1 MCVSHIEIYS
11 SLFLQALSKMSVDI
25 VQSPPPTV
33 YTNSKR
39 YPYMKEHTEFSVFM
53 MDAADDAT
61 SLMIRDS
68 LINYMR
74 PWAYYC
80 EREDPDFFK
89 APPPPTEEELEAAE
103 EAAASATLAVPPP
116 PPEPAAFT
124 LDESEGASALRQR
137 ECEAWL
143 AVPRN
148 KRKPYT
154 LNGLLNKGSCMIKDN
169 SIVIKGLPHECKTFY
184 GDLREFL
191 AEFGTIVDV
200 YKPAKGP
207 LFVGVL
213 ESKHIN
219 AVLAALPNGLLYRGC
234 TLTFER
240 AMSRSK
246 TSTEMATGVSV

>member
-1 MCVSHIEIYS
+1 
-11 SLFLQALSKMSVDI
+11 MSVE
-25 VQSPPPTV
+25 VLCMPPPPRMTD
-33 YTNSKR
+33 SKR
-39 YPYMKEHTEFSVFM
+39 YSYMWGVTEFSAFM
-53 MDAADDAT
+53 MDIADDST
-61 SLMIRDS
+61 SLMIRDD
-68 LINYMR
+68 LCANMR
-74 PWAYYC
+74 PWWYYC
-80 EREDPDFFK
+80 ERDDPNFFK
-89 APPPPTEEELEAAE
+89 GPPPPTEEELEAAE
-103 EAAASATLAVPPP
+103 EAAAAAAAIAALAP
-116 PPEPAAFT
+116 PPEPAGFS
-124 LDESEGASALRQR
+124 LDESEGASQARQR

-154 LNGLLNKGSCMIKDN
+154 LSGLLNKGSCMIKDN

-213 ESKHIN
+213 ESKHVTAILN
-219 AVLAALPNGLLYRGC
+219 AMPNGLLYRGC

-246 TSTEMATGVSV
+246 TSNEMATGVSV

>member
-1 MCVSHIEIYS
+1 
-11 SLFLQALSKMSVDI
+11 
-25 VQSPPPTV
+25 
-33 YTNSKR
+33 
-39 YPYMKEHTEFSVFM
+39 
-53 MDAADDAT
+53 
-61 SLMIRDS
+61 
-68 LINYMR
+68 MR
-74 PWAYYC
+74 LP
-80 EREDPDFFK
+80 
-89 APPPPTEEELEAAE
+89 
-103 EAAASATLAVPPP
+103 PPP

-124 LDESEGASALRQR
+124 LDESEEASQARQR

-154 LNGLLNKGSCMIKDN
+154 LQGLLNKGSCMIKDN

-191 AEFGTIVDV
+191 AEFATIVDV

-213 ESKHIN
+213 ESKQVN
-219 AVLAALPNGLLYRGC
+219 AVLNAMPNGLLYRGC

-246 TSTEMATGVSV
+246 TSNEMATGVSV

>member
-1 MCVSHIEIYS
+1 
-11 SLFLQALSKMSVDI
+11 MSADI
-25 VQSPPPTV
+25 LEMPPPV
-33 YTNSKR
+33 KYMDSKR
-39 YPYMKEHTEFSVFM
+39 YPYMKGYSEFDVFM
-53 MDAADDAT
+53 MDVAGDAA

-80 EREDPDFFK
+80 ELDNPDFFK
-89 APPPPTEEELEAAE
+89 RPPPPPEKDEDEEEAEALAE
-103 EAAASATLAVPPP
+103 PEPE
-116 PPEPAAFT
+116 PEPAAFT
-124 LDESEGASALRQR
+124 LDESEEASMARQR

-191 AEFGTIVDV
+191 AEFATIVDV

>member
-1 MCVSHIEIYS
+1 
-11 SLFLQALSKMSVDI
+11 MSAEVLI
-25 VQSPPPTV
+25 QPPKPRITDSV
-33 YTNSKR
+33 R
-39 YPYMKEHTEFSVFM
+39 YPYMTAVNEFEAFM
-53 MDAADDAT
+53 MDAADDGT
-61 SLMIRDS
+61 SLMMRDD
-68 LINYMR
+68 ICGYMR
-74 PWAYYC
+74 PWWYYC
-80 EREDPDFFK
+80 EYDDPDFLK
-89 APPPPTEEELEAAE
+89 QPPPPTEEELE
-103 EAAASATLAVPPP
+103 EAAAAAALAPPPP

-124 LDESEGASALRQR
+124 LDESEEASWARQR

-154 LNGLLNKGSCMIKDN
+154 LQGLLNKGSCMIKDN

-191 AEFGTIVDV
+191 AEFATIVDV

-213 ESKHIN
+213 ESKQIN
-219 AVLAALPNGLLYRGC
+219 AVLNAMPNGLLYRGC

-246 TSTEMATGVSV
+246 TSNEMATGVSV